1 MPIPLGISGDT
12 GLPLDAIDEP
22 SLNAFRGRS
31 GNDAA
36 SREDLAAK
44 ADSDAPNFGA
54 IGDVNP
60 NQLDQTGWAVIF
72 APAADRR
79 IREALRPLLDYRKAQ
94 IGDENLFKIFE
105 GPTGFQPGD
114 AASIWLSRQN
124 VSMNVVDPL
133 LGVPFY
139 ITIVGPPDE
148 IPFEFQYSLD
158 LYWAVGRL
166 WSARYSLRNLTSSY
180 CRLRLRSP
188 CNRAVQARRFSHR
201 SPPPRPAYSP
211 LMAAV

>member
-1 MPIPLGISGDT
+1 MQPASPGMPIPLGISGDT

-22 SLNAFRGRS
+22 SLNAFRGGS

-44 ADSDAPNFGA
+44 ADSDVPNFGA

-166 WSARYSLRNLTSSY
+166 WFRTADEFRQYAESVIRYETMPQIQTS
-180 CRLRLRSP
+180 RQM
-188 CNRAVQARRFSHR
+188 AVFATRHE
-201 SPPPRPAYSP
+201 PSP
-211 LMAAV
+211 L